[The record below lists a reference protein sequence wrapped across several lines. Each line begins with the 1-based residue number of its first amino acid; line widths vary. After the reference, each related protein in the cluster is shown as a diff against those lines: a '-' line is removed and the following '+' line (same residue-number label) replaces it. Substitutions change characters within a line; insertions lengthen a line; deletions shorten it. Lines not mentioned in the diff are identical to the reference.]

1 MFRTLA
7 LVLALPILLLSFNV
21 QAYPVLFEYPQTAA
35 SDMTLVRGFCGLGR
49 HRGPY
54 GRCIPNGAV
63 VAPPVIVAPRYA
75 PPPVVIAPR
84 YAPPPVVVTPHYAPV
99 VGAPPVCPYGYY
111 PDQYGRCLPH

>member
-1 MFRTLA
+1 MLRKLA

-21 QAYPVLFEYPQTAA
+21 QAFPILSESPQTAA
-35 SDMTLVRGFCGLGR
+35 SDMNLVRGFCGLGR

-54 GRCIPNGAV
+54 GGCVRNGAV

-75 PPPVVIAPR
+75 PPLVI
-84 YAPPPVVVTPHYAPV
+84 VTPRYAPV

-111 PDQYGRCLPH
+111 MDQYGRCLPY

>member
-75 PPPVVIAPR
+75 PPPVV
-84 YAPPPVVVTPHYAPV
+84 VTPRYAPV
-99 VGAPPVCPYGYY
+99 VGAQPVCPYGYY
-111 PDQYGRCLPH
+111 LDQYGRCLPY